1 MPNYMA
7 EAFAPAEAVYKARIM
22 QDTWGHLFPD
32 KEHYEGQIRIA
43 SPFYG
48 SQGSSIVLH
57 ESESLPCSSPW
68 WFEAV
73 MEFADDAAEDLKS
86 GEVIEYDVKVDIVTV
101 FEELED
107 YEIEEYKEAGTVPE
121 SRLEIHITPVNTN
134 ILVEGNDND

>member
-1 MPNYMA
+1 
-7 EAFAPAEAVYKARIM
+7 
-22 QDTWGHLFPD
+22 
-32 KEHYEGQIRIA
+32 
-43 SPFYG
+43 
-48 SQGSSIVLH
+48 
-57 ESESLPCSSPW
+57 
-68 WFEAV
+68 